1 MTEQSP
7 EVQPVDLPTGLWAD
21 DDSAPA
27 VAWLDT
33 PGLES
38 WLRANGLG
46 PDVAVIDGPDP
57 GKDPGA
63 QVVVSWLP
71 GAGFSV
77 EDVLSTPAFQ
87 LRVIG
92 PQRGDVALVRELAYR
107 IDSKLVGRRSKWPG
121 YIGGRYVV
129 TMARSGGEPS
139 HDRRDDARRAHYVCT
154 YLATVESY

>member
-1 MTEQSP
+1 MTEA
-7 EVQPVDLPTGLWAD
+7 LPDGFWAD

-46 PDVAVIDGPDP
+46 DAVAVHDGPDVP
-57 GKDPGA
+57 RDAGA
-63 QVVVSWLP
+63 CVVVSWLP
-71 GAGFSV
+71 GAGFSA
-77 EDVLSTPAFQ
+77 EAVLSTPAFQ

-92 PQRGDVALVRELAYR
+92 PQGDRPVARELAYR
-107 IDSKLVGRRSKWPG
+107 IDSKLVGPRSAWPG
-121 YIGGRYVV
+121 FIGGRYVV

-139 HDRRDDARRAHYVCT
+139 HDRNDTARRAHYVCT